1 MNVNTIMNYA
11 ILLGSS
17 TNTLMLLPEYYDQ
30 LADRKEVYLTRIDE
44 YLWHSIDKG
53 PCRDDLVQAVGTQHI
68 MKM

>member
-44 YLWHSIDKG
+44 DLWHSIDKG